1 MFDRLSMVI
10 SNHWSSVSPNLEDRP
25 VQSDYG
31 VVKVLRL
38 RVSARIA
45 TWTRCV
51 DGEDD
56 KLSGPQ
62 DPALLEL
69 FELFDSGRFFQ
80 KYSYLPYTHKHMV
93 CNLTL

>member
-1 MFDRLSMVI
+1 MSDRLSMVI

-45 TWTRCV
+45 IWTRCV

-69 FELFDSGRFFQ
+69 FLNCLILEGSRNTRICH
-80 KYSYLPYTHKHMV
+80 THISIWYV
-93 CNLTL
+93 T

>member
-1 MFDRLSMVI
+1 
-10 SNHWSSVSPNLEDRP
+10 
-25 VQSDYG
+25 VQSDCG

-38 RVSARIA
+38 RISAIIA

-51 DGEDD
+51 DAEDD

-69 FELFDSGRFFQ
+69 FELFALCRRFSVG
-80 KYSYLPYTHKHMV
+80 KM
-93 CNLTL
+93 